1 MYYETVFIVNP
12 DVSQENN
19 EVLTN
24 ELVEKIEK
32 AGARI
37 VKREYWGARQL
48 AYSIQKR
55 NRGHYSLLV
64 TDGAA
69 SVSKLIDETLRLDE
83 RVLRFL
89 TTSITELSDEP
100 SPLLRRR
107 TTTEEKPAEDAKAEE
122 KTEAK
127 VEEKTEAKVEKAE
140 EAPAEETKAEEKTE
154 AKVEEK
160 AEEAAE
166 EKPKK
171 APAKKVAAKKAPAKK
186 AEEKVEEKAED

>member
-12 DVSQENN
+12 DVSQENT

-37 VKREYWGARQL
+37 VKREYWGVRSL

-55 NRGHYSLLV
+55 NRGHYALLV

-69 SVSKLIDETLRLDE
+69 EVAKLIDESLRLDE
-83 RVLRFL
+83 RILRFL

-107 TTTEEKPAEDAKAEE
+107 STAATEESQAE
-122 KTEAK
+122 
-127 VEEKTEAKVEKAE
+127 VETK
-140 EAPAEETKAEEKTE
+140 AEETKAEET
-154 AKVEEK
+154 K
-160 AEEAAE
+160 AEEATDATKAEPTAE
-166 EKPKK
+166 EKT
-171 APAKKVAAKKAPAKK
+171 AKEESGETAA
-186 AEEKVEEKAED
+186 

>member
-12 DVSQENN
+12 DVSQENT

-37 VKREYWGARQL
+37 VKREYWGVRPL

-55 NRGHYSLLV
+55 NRGHYALLV

-69 SVSKLIDETLRLDE
+69 DASKLIDETLRLDE
-83 RVLRFL
+83 RILRYL
-89 TTSITELSDEP
+89 KTSITELSDEP

-107 TTTEEKPAEDAKAEE
+107 TTTVATEEAKPAEEATEAKAEE
-122 KTEAK
+122 AAPAVEATETKAEEAAPAEEATEA
-127 VEEKTEAKVEKAE
+127 KAE
-140 EAPAEETKAEEKTE
+140 EAPKAKAKAAPKAKEAPAEESGATE
-154 AKVEEK
+154 A
-160 AEEAAE
+160 
-166 EKPKK
+166 
-171 APAKKVAAKKAPAKK
+171 
-186 AEEKVEEKAED
+186 

>member
-12 DVSQENN
+12 DVSQENT

-24 ELVEKIEK
+24 ELIEKIEQ
-32 AGARI
+32 AGSRI
-37 VKREYWGARQL
+37 VKREYWGVRPL

-55 NRGHYSLLV
+55 NRGHYALLV

-83 RVLRFL
+83 RILRFL

-107 TTTEEKPAEDAKAEE
+107 VTAATEESKAETKETEAKEADTKEEAKAETKTEEVKAEPKAEE
-122 KTEAK
+122 K
-127 VEEKTEAKVEKAE
+127 
-140 EAPAEETKAEEKTE
+140 
-154 AKVEEK
+154 
-160 AEEAAE
+160 
-166 EKPKK
+166 
-171 APAKKVAAKKAPAKK
+171 AAK
-186 AEEKVEEKAED
+186 EESGEATA

>member
-12 DVSQENN
+12 DVSQENT

-37 VKREYWGARQL
+37 VKREYWGVRSL

-55 NRGHYSLLV
+55 NRGHYALLV

-69 SVSKLIDETLRLDE
+69 EVAKLIDESLRLDE
-83 RVLRFL
+83 RILRFL

-107 TTTEEKPAEDAKAEE
+107 STAATEEPKAE
-122 KTEAK
+122 T
-127 VEEKTEAKVEKAE
+127 
-140 EAPAEETKAEEKTE
+140 ETKAEETTD
-154 AKVEEK
+154 AAK
-160 AEEAAE
+160 AE
-166 EKPKK
+166 P
-171 APAKKVAAKKAPAKK
+171 K
-186 AEEKVEEKAED
+186 AEEKAAKEESGEATA

>member
-12 DVSQENN
+12 DISQENN

-37 VKREYWGARQL
+37 VKREYWGARPL

-69 SVSKLIDETLRLDE
+69 NVAKLIDETLRLDE
-83 RVLRFL
+83 RVMRFL

-107 TTTEEKPAEDAKAEE
+107 TTTEDKVTEDKAEE
-122 KTEAK
+122 KAVEDKPEAKEEAATTEA
-127 VEEKTEAKVEKAE
+127 VEKAE
-140 EAPAEETKAEEKTE
+140 ERPAEEAKAQ
-154 AKVEEK
+154 
-160 AEEAAE
+160 EEAGS
-166 EKPKK
+166 
-171 APAKKVAAKKAPAKK
+171 
-186 AEEKVEEKAED
+186 EEKVEDKAEA

>member
-12 DVSQENN
+12 DVSQENA

-37 VKREYWGARQL
+37 VKREYWGVRPL

-55 NRGHYSLLV
+55 NRGHYALLV

-69 SVSKLIDETLRLDE
+69 ETAKLVDESLRLDE
-83 RVLRFL
+83 RILRFL

-107 TTTEEKPAEDAKAEE
+107 APAAKAEE
-122 KTEAK
+122 ATEENG
-127 VEEKTEAKVEKAE
+127 EESAAEAPAEAAAEVKAE
-140 EAPAEETKAEEKTE
+140 EAPAEESG
-154 AKVEEK
+154 
-160 AEEAAE
+160 EAA
-166 EKPKK
+166 
-171 APAKKVAAKKAPAKK
+171 A
-186 AEEKVEEKAED
+186 

>member
-12 DVSQENN
+12 DVSQENT

-37 VKREYWGARQL
+37 VKREYWGVRSL

-55 NRGHYSLLV
+55 NRGHYALLV

-69 SVSKLIDETLRLDE
+69 EVAKLIDESLRLDE
-83 RVLRFL
+83 RILRFL

-107 TTTEEKPAEDAKAEE
+107 STATTEEPKAEEPKAEVETKTEPKAEEATDAVKAEPKAEE
-122 KTEAK
+122 KTAK
-127 VEEKTEAKVEKAE
+127 EESG
-140 EAPAEETKAEEKTE
+140 
-154 AKVEEK
+154 
-160 AEEAAE
+160 EAA
-166 EKPKK
+166 
-171 APAKKVAAKKAPAKK
+171 A
-186 AEEKVEEKAED
+186 

>member
-12 DVSQENN
+12 DISQENT

-37 VKREYWGARQL
+37 VKREYWGVRPL

-55 NRGHYSLLV
+55 NRGHYVLLV
-64 TDGAA
+64 ADGAA

-83 RVLRFL
+83 RLLRFL

-107 TTTEEKPAEDAKAEE
+107 VAAPVATEEPKAEEAAAETKAEEPAVEAKAEE
-122 KTEAK
+122 ATEA
-127 VEEKTEAKVEKAE
+127 AAE
-140 EAPAEETKAEEKTE
+140 EAPAKESGE
-154 AKVEEK
+154 AT
-160 AEEAAE
+160 A
-166 EKPKK
+166 
-171 APAKKVAAKKAPAKK
+171 
-186 AEEKVEEKAED
+186 

>member
-12 DVSQENN
+12 DVSQENT

-32 AGARI
+32 AGSRI
-37 VKREYWGARQL
+37 VKREYWGVRSL

-55 NRGHYSLLV
+55 NRGHYALLV

-69 SVSKLIDETLRLDE
+69 DIAKLIDESLRLDE
-83 RVLRFL
+83 RILRFL

-107 TTTEEKPAEDAKAEE
+107 PTATTTEEPKADADAKEADSKEKAKSDEPKAEEVKAESKVEETAEKADAEPKAEE
-122 KTEAK
+122 K
-127 VEEKTEAKVEKAE
+127 
-140 EAPAEETKAEEKTE
+140 
-154 AKVEEK
+154 
-160 AEEAAE
+160 
-166 EKPKK
+166 
-171 APAKKVAAKKAPAKK
+171 AAK
-186 AEEKVEEKAED
+186 EESGETTA

>member
-12 DVSQENN
+12 DVSQENT

-37 VKREYWGARQL
+37 VKREYWGVRSL

-55 NRGHYSLLV
+55 NRGHYALLV

-69 SVSKLIDETLRLDE
+69 EVAKLIDESLRLDE

-107 TTTEEKPAEDAKAEE
+107 STATTEEPKAEEPKVEVETKADAAKAEPKAEEETDAVKAEPKAEE
-122 KTEAK
+122 KTAK
-127 VEEKTEAKVEKAE
+127 EESG
-140 EAPAEETKAEEKTE
+140 
-154 AKVEEK
+154 
-160 AEEAAE
+160 EAA
-166 EKPKK
+166 
-171 APAKKVAAKKAPAKK
+171 A
-186 AEEKVEEKAED
+186 

>member
-12 DVSQENN
+12 DISQENN

-37 VKREYWGARQL
+37 VKREYWGSRPL

-69 SVSKLIDETLRLDE
+69 DIAKMIDESLRLNE

-107 TTTEEKPAEDAKAEE
+107 VVASEEKPADAEKVEAKADD
-122 KTEAK
+122 A
-127 VEEKTEAKVEKAE
+127 
-140 EAPAEETKAEEKTE
+140 
-154 AKVEEK
+154 
-160 AEEAAE
+160 
-166 EKPKK
+166 
-171 APAKKVAAKKAPAKK
+171 APAKEVAAEAPVEKKEVAEK
-186 AEEKVEEKAED
+186 AAESEDAAVEKTTEEKAED

>member
-12 DVSQENN
+12 DVSQENT

-37 VKREYWGARQL
+37 VKREYWGVRSL

-55 NRGHYSLLV
+55 NRGHYALLV

-69 SVSKLIDETLRLDE
+69 EVAKLIDESLRLDE
-83 RVLRFL
+83 RILRFL

-107 TTTEEKPAEDAKAEE
+107 STATTEEPKAE
-122 KTEAK
+122 
-127 VEEKTEAKVEKAE
+127 V
-140 EAPAEETKAEEKTE
+140 ETKAEETTD
-154 AKVEEK
+154 AGK
-160 AEEAAE
+160 AE
-166 EKPKK
+166 P
-171 APAKKVAAKKAPAKK
+171 K
-186 AEEKVEEKAED
+186 AEEKAAKEESGEAAA

>member
-37 VKREYWGARQL
+37 VKREYWGARPL

-64 TDGAA
+64 TDGAPE
-69 SVSKLIDETLRLDE
+69 VSKLIDEALRLDE

-107 TTTEEKPAEDAKAEE
+107 VAASEDKPSEEKPEEKAAE

-127 VEEKTEAKVEKAE
+127 SE
-140 EAPAEETKAEEKTE
+140 EAPAEKATEAKAEETTEE
-154 AKVEEK
+154 AK
-160 AEEAAE
+160 A
-166 EKPKK
+166 
-171 APAKKVAAKKAPAKK
+171 
-186 AEEKVEEKAED
+186 

>member
-1 MYYETVFIVNP
+1 MYYETVFIVSP
-12 DVSQENN
+12 DISQENN
-19 EVLTN
+19 EILTN

-37 VKREYWGARQL
+37 VKREYWGARPL

-69 SVSKLIDETLRLDE
+69 DVAKLIDETLRLDE
-83 RVLRFL
+83 RVMRFL

-107 TTTEEKPAEDAKAEE
+107 TTTEDKVAEDKAEE
-122 KTEAK
+122 KAVEDKPEAKEEAATTEA
-127 VEEKTEAKVEKAE
+127 AEKAE
-140 EAPAEETKAEEKTE
+140 EQPAEEAKAQ
-154 AKVEEK
+154 
-160 AEEAAE
+160 EEAGS
-166 EKPKK
+166 
-171 APAKKVAAKKAPAKK
+171 
-186 AEEKVEEKAED
+186 EEKVEDKAEA

>member
-12 DVSQENN
+12 DISQDNTETM
-19 EVLTN
+19 TN
-24 ELVEKIEK
+24 ELVDKIEK

-37 VKREYWGARQL
+37 VKREYWGSRPL

-69 SVSKLIDETLRLDE
+69 DVSKMIDETLRLDE
-83 RVLRFL
+83 RVMRFL

-107 TTTEEKPAEDAKAEE
+107 VAATEEKAEETTEDKPAEEKAETKSEEKAEEATAEEKSEEVVAEKAEE
-122 KTEAK
+122 KTE
-127 VEEKTEAKVEKAE
+127 
-140 EAPAEETKAEEKTE
+140 
-154 AKVEEK
+154 
-160 AEEAAE
+160 
-166 EKPKK
+166 
-171 APAKKVAAKKAPAKK
+171 
-186 AEEKVEEKAED
+186 EKAED

>member
-12 DVSQENN
+12 DVSQENT

-32 AGARI
+32 AGART
-37 VKREYWGARQL
+37 VKREYWGARPL

-69 SVSKLIDETLRLDE
+69 DVSKLIDETLRLDE

-89 TTSITELSDEP
+89 TTTITELSDEP

-107 TTTEEKPAEDAKAEE
+107 TTTTTTDESKPAEDEKSEAKAEE

-127 VEEKTEAKVEKAE
+127 AEAKAEEPVVEEVKAE
-140 EAPAEETKAEEKTE
+140 ETKEAPAEE
-154 AKVEEK
+154 KVEAK

-166 EKPKK
+166 EKT
-171 APAKKVAAKKAPAKK
+171 
-186 AEEKVEEKAED
+186 EKAKA

>member
-12 DVSQENN
+12 DVSQENT

-37 VKREYWGARQL
+37 VKREYWGVRPL

-55 NRGHYSLLV
+55 NRGHYALLV

-69 SVSKLIDETLRLDE
+69 EVAKLIDESLRLDE
-83 RVLRFL
+83 RILRFL

-107 TTTEEKPAEDAKAEE
+107 STAATEESQAE
-122 KTEAK
+122 
-127 VEEKTEAKVEKAE
+127 VETK
-140 EAPAEETKAEEKTE
+140 AEETKAEEATD
-154 AKVEEK
+154 ATK
-160 AEEAAE
+160 ADPTAE
-166 EKPKK
+166 EKT
-171 APAKKVAAKKAPAKK
+171 AKEESGETAA
-186 AEEKVEEKAED
+186 

>member
-12 DVSQENN
+12 DVSQENT

-37 VKREYWGARQL
+37 VKREYWGVRPL

-55 NRGHYSLLV
+55 NRGHYALLV

-69 SVSKLIDETLRLDE
+69 EVAKLIDETLRLDE
-83 RVLRFL
+83 RMLRFL
-89 TTSITELSDEP
+89 TTTITELSDEP

-107 TTTEEKPAEDAKAEE
+107 APAAA
-122 KTEAK
+122 
-127 VEEKTEAKVEKAE
+127 AE
-140 EAPAEETKAEEKTE
+140 EASE
-154 AKVEEK
+154 AK

-166 EKPKK
+166 
-171 APAKKVAAKKAPAKK
+171 VK
-186 AEEKVEEKAED
+186 AEETAEAPAEESGEAAA

>member
-12 DVSQENN
+12 DVSQENT

-37 VKREYWGARQL
+37 VKREYWGVRSL

-55 NRGHYSLLV
+55 NRGHYALLV

-69 SVSKLIDETLRLDE
+69 EVAKLIDESLRLDE
-83 RVLRFL
+83 RILRFL

-107 TTTEEKPAEDAKAEE
+107 SAATTEESKAEVETKADAAKAEPKAEEATDTAKAEPTAEE
-122 KTEAK
+122 KTAK
-127 VEEKTEAKVEKAE
+127 EESG
-140 EAPAEETKAEEKTE
+140 
-154 AKVEEK
+154 
-160 AEEAAE
+160 EAA
-166 EKPKK
+166 
-171 APAKKVAAKKAPAKK
+171 A
-186 AEEKVEEKAED
+186 

>member
-12 DVSQENN
+12 DISQENT

-37 VKREYWGARQL
+37 VKREYWGSRPL

-55 NRGHYSLLV
+55 NRGHYTLLV

-69 SVSKLIDETLRLDE
+69 SMAKIIDTALLMDE

-89 TTSITELSDEP
+89 TTTITELSDEP

-107 TTTEEKPAEDAKAEE
+107 AAPVVE
-122 KTEAK
+122 EAK
-127 VEEKTEAKVEKAE
+127 VEAEAEVAVEA
-140 EAPAEETKAEEKTE
+140 A
-154 AKVEEK
+154 VEEV
-160 AEEAAE
+160 AVPAAVVEAAE
-166 EKPKK
+166 SESGESAK
-171 APAKKVAAKKAPAKK
+171 A
-186 AEEKVEEKAED
+186 

>member
-12 DVSQENN
+12 DVSQENT

-37 VKREYWGARQL
+37 VKREYWGVRPL

-55 NRGHYSLLV
+55 NRGHYALLV

-69 SVSKLIDETLRLDE
+69 DVSKLIDESLRLDE
-83 RVLRFL
+83 RILRFL
-89 TTSITELSDEP
+89 TTTITELSDEP

-107 TTTEEKPAEDAKAEE
+107 TTAVATEEATEAKAEEATEAKAEEAVEAKAEEAVEAKAEETPEVKAEEKPAEESGA
-122 KTEAK
+122 T
-127 VEEKTEAKVEKAE
+127 
-140 EAPAEETKAEEKTE
+140 
-154 AKVEEK
+154 
-160 AEEAAE
+160 AA
-166 EKPKK
+166 
-171 APAKKVAAKKAPAKK
+171 
-186 AEEKVEEKAED
+186 

>member
-12 DVSQENN
+12 DISQENN

-37 VKREYWGARQL
+37 VKREYWGSRPL

-55 NRGHYSLLV
+55 KRGHYSLLV
-64 TDGAA
+64 TDGPAEI
-69 SVSKLIDETLRLDE
+69 SKLVDDILRLDE

-107 TTTEEKPAEDAKAEE
+107 IAASTPVEEPKAEEATEAKPAEEAVEVKAEE
-122 KTEAK
+122 KSEAKPAEESTEAK
-127 VEEKTEAKVEKAE
+127 AETKPAE
-140 EAPAEETKAEEKTE
+140 EAVASESG
-154 AKVEEK
+154 
-160 AEEAAE
+160 EAAS
-166 EKPKK
+166 
-171 APAKKVAAKKAPAKK
+171 A
-186 AEEKVEEKAED
+186 

>member
-12 DVSQENN
+12 DVSQENT

-37 VKREYWGARQL
+37 VKREYWGVRPL

-55 NRGHYSLLV
+55 NRGHYALLV

-69 SVSKLIDETLRLDE
+69 NVSKLIDETLRLDE
-83 RVLRFL
+83 RILRFL

-107 TTTEEKPAEDAKAEE
+107 APAAATTTEEAA
-122 KTEAK
+122 EAK
-127 VEEKTEAKVEKAE
+127 TDEAEATAEVKAE
-140 EAPAEETKAEEKTE
+140 EAPVE
-154 AKVEEK
+154 A
-160 AEEAAE
+160 AAE
-166 EKPKK
+166 ESG
-171 APAKKVAAKKAPAKK
+171 ATAA
-186 AEEKVEEKAED
+186 

>member
-12 DVSQENN
+12 DVSQENS

-37 VKREYWGARQL
+37 VKREYWGVRPL

-55 NRGHYSLLV
+55 NRGHYALLV
-64 TDGAA
+64 TDGSGEVA
-69 SVSKLIDETLRLDE
+69 KLIDETLRLDE
-83 RVLRFL
+83 RILRFL

-107 TTTEEKPAEDAKAEE
+107 VAPVEDAATETKAEA

-127 VEEKTEAKVEKAE
+127 EESKSAAAAETKEEVPVTETAKKDEPKSEEK
-140 EAPAEETKAEEKTE
+140 AEETKA
-154 AKVEEK
+154 
-160 AEEAAE
+160 
-166 EKPKK
+166 
-171 APAKKVAAKKAPAKK
+171 
-186 AEEKVEEKAED
+186 

>member
-12 DVSQENN
+12 DVSQENT

-37 VKREYWGARQL
+37 VKREYWGVRSL

-55 NRGHYSLLV
+55 NRGHYALLV

-69 SVSKLIDETLRLDE
+69 EVAKLIDESLRLDE
-83 RVLRFL
+83 RILRFL

-107 TTTEEKPAEDAKAEE
+107 STAVTEEPKAE
-122 KTEAK
+122 T
-127 VEEKTEAKVEKAE
+127 
-140 EAPAEETKAEEKTE
+140 ETKAEETTDA
-154 AKVEEK
+154 AKVE
-160 AEEAAE
+160 
-166 EKPKK
+166 P
-171 APAKKVAAKKAPAKK
+171 K
-186 AEEKVEEKAED
+186 AEEKAAKEESGEATA

>member
-12 DVSQENN
+12 DISQENN

-37 VKREYWGARQL
+37 VKREYWGSRPL

-69 SVSKLIDETLRLDE
+69 DVSKMIDESLRLNE

-107 TTTEEKPAEDAKAEE
+107 VVASEEKPADAEKAAGKVEAKADD
-122 KTEAK
+122 A
-127 VEEKTEAKVEKAE
+127 
-140 EAPAEETKAEEKTE
+140 
-154 AKVEEK
+154 
-160 AEEAAE
+160 
-166 EKPKK
+166 
-171 APAKKVAAKKAPAKK
+171 APAKEVAAEAPVEKEEVAEKA
-186 AEEKVEEKAED
+186 AEPKDAAVEERTEEKAED